1 MFPEHKT
8 PGWLL
13 LCAARFDAYFGST
26 PTIDIEP
33 IGIAKDHIQEIFG
46 CGLYTINN
54 STNMSTYSNGSYFF
68 SHNSSSKVLLAN
80 DPNCDT
86 NEPPLASG
94 GSLGVKGVHS
104 TRFSLAWRLES
115 RKPLCY
121 NTVKNLTVNKQTE
134 GGGL

>member
-1 MFPEHKT
+1 MGKFSDD
-8 PGWLL
+8 
-13 LCAARFDAYFGST
+13 AARLLELVGGKENISAVTHCITRMRF
-26 PTIDIEP
+26 
-33 IGIAKDHIQEIFG
+33 
-46 CGLYTINN
+46 
-54 STNMSTYSNGSYFF
+54 
-68 SHNSSSKVLLAN
+68 VLAN